1 MGPSDQR
8 LSRPYALMLGLTM
21 LLATFAIV
29 TEPVTTA
36 QVERDGPSAKYTVI
50 VNLCLAP
57 GCTQQASAIAPA
69 DGVAV
74 TVSDYDTGEVF
85 SSCVTGADAPG
96 TCTVDIRLVE
106 TLAFTFDETTLPEG
120 YRFDAN
126 PQIVPNQV
134 TEPAAHAELP
144 VLLYPVNGFPPDA
157 TAPTVIPPAGTPT
170 PPASVPPP
178 TAEPAGAMTAGLY
191 AATCA
196 DGGPGERIAKL
207 NGPMLP
213 EGAQQGATDAIPVLI
228 GYTVIDVP
236 FRDMLNGGIVIAVV
250 DDANPETMVACG
262 PVGGILDG
270 NGALS
275 VGLGPVGDSGM
286 AGVAFLNAQQDA
298 TATGISLFVL
308 QVPQIVPGT
317 PAS

>member
-1 MGPSDQR
+1 
-8 LSRPYALMLGLTM
+8 MLALTM
-21 LLATFAIV
+21 LLAAFAIV
-29 TEPVTTA
+29 TEPTTSA
-36 QVERDGPSAKYTVI
+36 QGGPDGPSAKYTVI

-57 GCTQQASAIAPA
+57 GCTELASAIAPA

-74 TVSDYDTGEVF
+74 TVSDADDGEVF
-85 SSCVTGADAPG
+85 SSCVTGAVGPG
-96 TCTVDIRLVE
+96 TCTVDIRLVD
-106 TLAFTFDETTLPEG
+106 TLAFTFDETTIPAG
-120 YRFDAN
+120 YRLDAN
-126 PQIVPNQV
+126 PQIVPNQA

-144 VLLYPVNGFPPDA
+144 VLLYPVNGFPPEA
-157 TAPTVIPPAGTPT
+157 PAPTVIPPAETPAPT
-170 PPASVPPP
+170 ATVPPP
-178 TAEPAGAMTAGLY
+178 TAVPAGGMPAGLY
-191 AATCA
+191 AGTCA
-196 DGGPGERIAKL
+196 NGGLGERIAQL

-213 EGAQQGATDAIPVLI
+213 EGAQQGATDAIPVRI

-236 FRDMLNGGIVIAVV
+236 YRDMLNGGIVIAVF
-250 DDANPETMVACG
+250 DAANSETMVACG